1 MSLLLS
7 VKKRRNI
14 YKKKRNVIV
23 CLTSTKQFVWPTKD
37 NHVTCLLAWQSQPIV
52 SVFKQDFRQ
61 HVNSASGK
69 WLCSLLLEE
78 EEEWAWRW
86 RGDYKWVHVSTRG
99 RYMTYKIDFLFL
111 KNANKW
117 YILCFLLQLLFFCTL
132 QRWEQST
139 LDQELQL
146 GIVKDPKWLFK

>member
-23 CLTSTKQFVWPTKD
+23 CLTSRKQFVWPTKD
-37 NHVTCLLAWQSQPIV
+37 NHVTCLLALSQPIV